1 MQRSWGV
8 VGGRC
13 RALWLVYLRACH
25 SLATRLSLSRSAAS
39 ARGLTYSYLLYFYCR
54 ALRADGR
61 DATLPYP
68 VSLTPPTLE
77 CVEDH

>member
-8 VGGRC
+8 VGGHFG
-13 RALWLVYLRACH
+13 ALGLVYLCARHFSGDAVC
-25 SLATRLSLSRSAAS
+25 LSRSAAS

-77 CVEDH
+77 CVGDH